1 MEKSIPVSVE
11 QLFHTEAE
19 TLWAALTEV
28 SQMRQWYF
36 DAIPDFKAQVGFK
49 TQFNVQAGG
58 RDFPHVW
65 KVTEVIPL
73 QKISYDWEITGYE
86 IDSYVNFEL
95 APKEGNICL
104 TLNCHGIESYPDN
117 IPEFTRESC
126 HAGWTYFIKE
136 SLPNYINALKKDNMR
151 QHNFTDD

>member
-1 MEKSIPVSVE
+1 MEKPIPVQVE
-11 QLFHTEAE
+11 HLFDTDTS

-28 SQMRQWYF
+28 RQMRQWYF
-36 DAIPDFKAQVGFK
+36 DAIPDFSPHLGFK
-49 TQFNVQAGG
+49 TQFNVQSGG

-73 QKISYDWEITGYE
+73 QKISYDWEVTGYE
-86 IDSYVNFEL
+86 IDSFVTFEL
-95 APKEGNICL
+95 AEKASKTSL
-104 TLNCHGIESYPDN
+104 TLNCYGIESYPDN

-136 SLPNYINALKKDNMR
+136 SLPNYINSLP
-151 QHNFTDD
+151 H